1 MKSLSIILTVTEE
14 AEYLRSSTEAAISA
28 CTSCGEDAELI
39 VVMPTTHIQ
48 KTEEALRHITDV
60 EMYAV
65 DTHSLALLNNRGRA
79 VAAGSRIL
87 FVREG
92 VLLDA
97 AGLRSML
104 DVLDQNEEVAAVGP
118 FTNRTVYEWQYLN
131 VESIEADGK
140 VPVEKLKCSALEAAD
155 SLFLENFALLVR
167 SNIFDRVG
175 GFCTDF
181 PAFSGED
188 IDLSFRLKCMGYRL
202 LRVPVYL
209 PHMGAGVYPICD
221 MGRTKARPILLREW
235 GLDIGLPEV
244 LWQNALMV
252 IDWGQ
257 NPALIHATCR
267 SVLLRAPLVSIFI
280 MTYNRPE
287 YFREALE
294 SALAQIYPNIEIIV
308 GDFGTDDRTEQLV
321 QAYLGDYRIR
331 YVRAP
336 VSPRTEHNKM
346 FHPLAQGEYIQWLM
360 DDDLLMPDRLTLMVD
375 AFLRHPHVTLVT
387 SQRGVIDAEGTFMG
401 IWNVPMPLYGSY
413 GVFSGADIGK
423 ALLTECSNFIGEP
436 SIVLYK
442 NEGDVPIVD
451 MVVACGH
458 DVLADV
464 AMWLH
469 LLTQGDCVIFSRAL
483 GFLRRHTN
491 QESQNPAC
499 FVSAI
504 IEWKL
509 LMDKYRNSSFLTEAD
524 YDVGLGLIKKACLKY
539 DPALYSVEPHLR
551 KAFEECYRS
560 VME

>member
-14 AEYLRSSTEAAISA
+14 TEYLRSSAEATISA
-28 CTSCGEDAELI
+28 YTSCGEDAELI
-39 VVMPTTHIQ
+39 VVMPTAHIQ

-60 EMYAV
+60 EVYAV
-65 DTHSLALLNNRGRA
+65 DTHSLAQLNNHGRA

-87 FVREG
+87 FMREG

-104 DVLDQNEEVAAVGP
+104 DVLDQNEDVAAVGP

-131 VESIEADGK
+131 AESIEADG
-140 VPVEKLKCSALEAAD
+140 ALPSVALTDVSPES

-181 PAFSGED
+181 PAFGGED

-387 SQRGVIDAEGTFMG
+387 SQRGVIDAEGTFTG

-451 MVVACGH
+451 MVVAGGH
-458 DVLADV
+458 DALADV
-464 AMWLH
+464 AMWLR
-469 LLTQGDCVIFSRAL
+469 LLTHGDCVIFSRAL
-483 GFLRRHTN
+483 GFLRRHPNQQGKNPTN
-491 QESQNPAC
+491 
-499 FVSAI
+499 FISAVV
-504 IEWKL
+504 EWKL
-509 LMDKYRNSSFLTEAD
+509 LIDKYRNSSFLTEAD
-524 YDVGLGLIKKACLKY
+524 YRKGVQTVRWLCAEIK
-539 DPALYSVEPHLR
+539 SVLPMEEPQICQ
-551 KAFEECYRS
+551 KFEECCRS

>member
-14 AEYLRSSTEAAISA
+14 AEYLRSSAEATISA
-28 CTSCGEDAELI
+28 YTSCGEDAELI
-39 VVMPTTHIQ
+39 VVMPTAHIQ
-48 KTEEALRHITDV
+48 KAEEALRHITDV
-60 EMYAV
+60 EVYAV
-65 DTHSLALLNNRGRA
+65 DTHSLAQLNNHGRA

-87 FVREG
+87 FMREG

-97 AGLRSML
+97 AGLHSML
-104 DVLDQNEEVAAVGP
+104 DVLDQNEDVAAVGP

-131 VESIEADGK
+131 AESIEADG
-140 VPVEKLKCSALEAAD
+140 ALPSVALTDVSPES

-167 SNIFDRVG
+167 SDIFDRVG

-181 PAFSGED
+181 SAFGGED

-221 MGRTKARPILLREW
+221 MGRTKARPFLLREW

-244 LWQNALMV
+244 LWQKALMA

-387 SQRGVIDAEGTFMG
+387 SQRGVIDAEGTFTG

-451 MVVACGH
+451 MVVAGGH
-458 DVLADV
+458 DALADV
-464 AMWLH
+464 AMWLR
-469 LLTQGDCVIFSRAL
+469 LLTHGDCVIFSRAL
-483 GFLRRHTN
+483 GFLRRHPNQQGKNPTN
-491 QESQNPAC
+491 
-499 FVSAI
+499 FISAVV
-504 IEWKL
+504 EWKL
-509 LMDKYRNSSFLTEAD
+509 LIDKYRNSSFLTEAD
-524 YDVGLGLIKKACLKY
+524 YRKGVQTVRWLCAEIK
-539 DPALYSVEPHLR
+539 SVLPMEEPQICQ
-551 KAFEECYRS
+551 KFEECYRS